1 MSSKMKDNP
10 DYEPEDL
17 DDIDDDT
24 ENDDAGPSSAARPSS
39 GPPPKTSSNVM
50 KLGQNPF
57 GVPPGDASSKK
68 STTTVPQVRPTI
80 QESKKMPRAP
90 QPMPPIR
97 SDAFL
102 NAHQYTREKMR
113 VLDVQQNF
121 MLHEFVADHRMTVNI
136 INNGTHLEY
145 KIFPVTLNAQDF
157 MDIFSDNPLSG
168 VNKAV
173 VAYFPQELHPAA
185 NEEYTYIIPL
195 PEPVETTVIQKR
207 QIYRKV
213 LAPAWTDTENS
224 PDSTEGDLPQYRSI
238 YPQPKAPTKHLICQ
252 PVASVMTY
260 KVPGFGTD
268 TAYGPELAVGA
279 NVGMKRESNTK
290 LINDSAGLVTCM
302 RNIHVAIT
310 ERLSDSKQGQKG
322 NLPGK
327 NPLNDIPTTAKV
339 NVADAIQ
346 NLIYGLTLLQ
356 EKNDGTIPMATDEH
370 NGQPG
375 KKPRISFSFRKHAPT
390 PKRKVALKNKALEE
404 EK

>member
-39 GPPPKTSSNVM
+39 GPTPKTSSNVM

-121 MLHEFVADHRMTVNI
+121 MLHEVYRFVHEGIYYVDVILKFVADHRMTVNI

-145 KIFPVTLNAQDF
+145 KIFPRDPECPRFHGHFFPTILFLVSTRLWSPTSLKNCIRQQMRSTPTLSHYPNQWKPPLFKSDKFIAR
-157 MDIFSDNPLSG
+157 FSHLLGRTRRTHQIPPKEICRNTDLSTPNP
-168 VNKAV
+168 
-173 VAYFPQELHPAA
+173 
-185 NEEYTYIIPL
+185 
-195 PEPVETTVIQKR
+195 
-207 QIYRKV
+207 
-213 LAPAWTDTENS
+213 
-224 PDSTEGDLPQYRSI
+224 
-238 YPQPKAPTKHLICQ
+238 KHL
-252 PVASVMTY
+252 PST
-260 KVPGFGTD
+260 
-268 TAYGPELAVGA
+268 
-279 NVGMKRESNTK
+279 
-290 LINDSAGLVTCM
+290 
-302 RNIHVAIT
+302 
-310 ERLSDSKQGQKG
+310 
-322 NLPGK
+322 
-327 NPLNDIPTTAKV
+327 
-339 NVADAIQ
+339 
-346 NLIYGLTLLQ
+346 
-356 EKNDGTIPMATDEH
+356 
-370 NGQPG
+370 
-375 KKPRISFSFRKHAPT
+375 
-390 PKRKVALKNKALEE
+390 
-404 EK
+404 